1 MVTLGNVNP
10 ANRPVKY
17 AAVALV
23 TVVAVLALAGLK
35 QRYFE
40 TDEGSASSTVSLQ
53 LTPPQAPA
61 TPGSPFGVVSDS
73 EKASALPQANP
84 SNQVDNNLTD
94 SSGEPPLPVDVTVLG
109 LRNLTETEMQSLLG
123 RLGADPQLLGSL
135 IDEMRQET
143 DPERRKRLA
152 QILGEVG
159 GDSVMLLASEFIF
172 SGDASSRELGLD
184 LLQMVQPGNPQAREM
199 VAGMLATE
207 VEPRMLV
214 NTLTTL
220 AEPGDVDAQSRAYL
234 SDQVAWLTD
243 HADPGVRSIS
253 LDILSR
259 WTANPQYTPVLL
271 SGLDDESEHVRTSA
285 AYALVSH
292 EDQSPEVIDR
302 LFSVIDNTSESKK
315 VRRAAILALR
325 NMPLSEEQQLIL
337 NTTERELNTVIR

>member
-1 MVTLGNVNP
+1 MFNVNP

-17 AAVALV
+17 AAAALV
-23 TVVAVLALAGLK
+23 TVVALLALAGLK
-35 QRYFE
+35 QRYFNSDDVSV
-40 TDEGSASSTVSLQ
+40 TSAVSTQLQ
-53 LTPPQAPA
+53 PPQAPA
-61 TPGSPFGVVSDS
+61 KPVSPFGVVSDN
-73 EKASALPQANP
+73 EAASGPQAQASP
-84 SNQVDNNLTD
+84 AKQSDSDLID
-94 SSGEPPLPVDVTVLG
+94 SSSELPVDVTALG
-109 LRNLTETEMQSLLG
+109 LQSLTEAQMQTLVG
-123 RLGADPQLLGSL
+123 RLGADPQLLDSL

-143 DPERRKRLA
+143 DPERRKLLA

-172 SGDASSRELGLD
+172 SGDSISRELGLD
-184 LLQMVQPGNPQAREM
+184 LLQMVQPGNSQAREI

-207 VEPRMLV
+207 VEPQVLV

-220 AEPGDVDAQSRAYL
+220 AVPGDVDAQSRAYL
-234 SDQVAWLTD
+234 SDQVAWLAD
-243 HADPGVRSIS
+243 HEDPGVRSVS

-271 SGLDDESEHVRTSA
+271 DGLNDESEHVRTSA

-302 LFSVIDNTSESKK
+302 LFSVLDNTTESKQ

-325 NMPLSEEQQLIL
+325 NMPLSREQQQIV
-337 NTTERELNTVIR
+337 NTTEQELNTVIR